1 MAEKLYEVMFLLD
14 SGKFAQDRPGTEEA
28 VKTILGKCEAEILA
42 SAPWQDGKLPYA
54 IEGHRKGLHYLTYVK
69 MDGGQVG
76 ELARLCKLHDLVLR
90 HLVIDHTEHGAL
102 FHEKLV
108 PALASHVAGSG
119 AEEER
124 REPDFSGGGFR
135 GGRGGRW

>member
-14 SGKFAQDRPGTEEA
+14 SGRFAQDRPGTEDA
-28 VKTILGKCEAEILA
+28 VKEILGKCSAEILA
-42 SAPWQDGKLPYA
+42 AAPWQDGKLPYV
-54 IEGHRKGLHYLTYVK
+54 IEGHKKGLHYLTYIK

-76 ELARLCKLHDLVLR
+76 ELARLCKLSDLVKR
-90 HLVIDHTEHGAL
+90 HLVIDHTDHGAL

-108 PALASHVAGSG
+108 PALSTHVAGSG
-119 AEEER
+119 AEEEPR
-124 REPDFSGGGFR
+124 QMEYGGGYR